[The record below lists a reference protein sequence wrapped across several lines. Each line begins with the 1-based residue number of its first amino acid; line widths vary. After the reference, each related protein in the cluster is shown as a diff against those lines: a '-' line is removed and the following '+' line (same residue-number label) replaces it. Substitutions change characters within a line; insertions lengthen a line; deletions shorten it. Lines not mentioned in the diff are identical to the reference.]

1 MENIRKFNTEQEY
14 AYASVGN
21 ADIVSY
27 ITDCDCVKFNSG
39 AFVLSFETS
48 NEEVT
53 IVPNGSICAK
63 VIVEGIKKPVT
74 SGVMTHTFST
84 AGKHEVKVWL
94 KDINDTAE
102 AFTTLPNLV
111 EAIVPHT
118 CNTIGAKMFYRC
130 AKLKRVILHSGVI
143 HFGANA
149 FNGCSTLDKVKL
161 YDAATHIDNN
171 ALEGTAIEK
180 FTIPANVDSVGKKA
194 FQNCAN
200 LKKVVISSKTL
211 DMGEYVFDG
220 CINVSEIVCESK
232 SAPGVTVNTFSN
244 IGANAQNKT
253 LVIPQG
259 STGYTTGHWAVLI
272 QNGFVVKEV

>member
-39 AFVLSFETS
+39 AFVLTYETS

-53 IVPNGSICAK
+53 IVPNGSICTK
-63 VIVEGIKKPVT
+63 VIVEGVEKTIT
-74 SGVMTHTFST
+74 SGAMKHTFAT

-102 AFTTLPNLV
+102 AFTTLPCLA
-111 EAIVPHT
+111 EAIIPHT
-118 CNTIGAKMFYRC
+118 CNSIGAKMFYRC
-130 AKLKRVILHSGVI
+130 AKLKRVILHSGVVHI
-143 HFGANA
+143 GANA
-149 FNGCSTLDKVKL
+149 FNGCNNLDKVKL
-161 YDAATHIDNN
+161 YEAATHIDNN

-180 FTIPANVDSVGKKA
+180 FAIPANVDSVGKKA

-211 DMGEYVFDG
+211 DMGDYVFDG
-220 CINVSEIVCESK
+220 CVNVNEIVCESK
-232 SAPGVTVNTFSN
+232 TAPGVTATTFSN
-244 IGANAQNKT
+244 IGANAENKT
-253 LVIPQG
+253 LVVPQG
-259 STGYTTGHWAVLI
+259 STGYTTGYWELLI